1 MITVNQRNQLILA
14 IYQQLDIPVIPADD
28 DGNIPSRPYVVYSII
43 RDNGSNGQ
51 DSITHRVQKDTS
63 FISPSQPTV
72 KEVLYKQYTNQK
84 EGTFSFTV
92 HSESRDIAQSLCA
105 DLKNFFE
112 RSGRA
117 KVEAAGFAVID
128 VETAQDRSILFGD
141 HYERRRG
148 FDVRIRYIDR
158 SEYVEESIDEL
169 TL

>member
-1 MITVNQRNQLILA
+1 MITVDQRNQLVLA
-14 IYQQLDIPVIPADD
+14 IYQQLNIPIIPADD
-28 DGNIPSRPYVVYSII
+28 DGDIPLRPYVVYSII

-51 DSITHRVQKDTS
+51 DSLSERVDEAT
-63 FISPSQPTV
+63 
-72 KEVLYKQYTNQK
+72 EVLFQVYENQK

-92 HSESRDIAQSLCA
+92 HSESRDVAQSLCA

-117 KVEAAGFAVID
+117 EVEAAGFAVID
-128 VETAQDRSILFGD
+128 VETAQDRSIRFED

-148 FDVRIRYIDR
+148 FDVRLRYIDR
-158 SEYVEESIDEL
+158 SEYAEQSIDDL